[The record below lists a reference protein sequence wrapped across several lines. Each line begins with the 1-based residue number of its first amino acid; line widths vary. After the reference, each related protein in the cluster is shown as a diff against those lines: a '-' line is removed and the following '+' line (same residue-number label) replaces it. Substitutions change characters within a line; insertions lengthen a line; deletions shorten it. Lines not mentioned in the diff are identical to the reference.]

1 MVINMAEVIIVNEPS
16 QDVLLSLQ
24 RLASN
29 TCVYPGC
36 EKKAHT
42 VVSILKS
49 KKDNPCFENSVI
61 LCEEHA
67 LGCQQG
73 EIKGELLLRLR
84 ELLRAGRG
92 LTKEPEKHELTSRAE
107 YLERIA
113 DEVPK
118 SKNIRCI
125 YVGPLP
131 FHPDWYF
138 QMMIGK
144 SNMKSMDA
152 AISNALEDPGITVK
166 MIIRNDLRY
175 IEKCKSDIPIE
186 LRKPMIEEICKRYE
200 HLRVPSLNNTIE
212 IWNPGI
218 YHIPIILD
226 DCCIFAFRSRPDT
239 PIEGGFLTK
248 DKEQIKWEQDSF
260 DQILAYNIDKVGDVS
275 DLRNF
280 LNQMLIS

>member
-1 MVINMAEVIIVNEPS
+1 MINMGEIVVLKEPS
-16 QDVLLSLQ
+16 QDVLLSLK
-24 RLASN
+24 RLAN
-29 TCVYPGC
+29 DTCVYPGC

-42 VVSILKS
+42 VVSILEN
-49 KKDNPCFENSVI
+49 KKEKPCFENSVI

-67 LGCQQG
+67 LSCQQG

-113 DEVPK
+113 DEIPK
-118 SKNIRCI
+118 SKSVRCI

-131 FHPDWYF
+131 FHPAWYF
-138 QMMIGK
+138 QMMVGK
-144 SNMKSMDA
+144 TNMKSMDA
-152 AISNALEDPGITVK
+152 AVSDALEDPNIQVK
-166 MIIRNDLRY
+166 MIIRNDTRY
-175 IEKCKSDIPIE
+175 IEKCKSDVPLE
-186 LRKPMIEEICKRYE
+186 LRKPMIEEIYKRYE
-200 HLRVPSLNNTIE
+200 HLCSPSFNNIIE

-226 DCCIFAFRSRPDT
+226 DCCIFAFRSRPNT

-248 DKEQIKWEQDSF
+248 DKEQIKWERESF
-260 DQILAYNIDKVGDVS
+260 DQIMAYNKDKVGDVS
-275 DLRNF
+275 GLRKF
-280 LNQMLIS
+280 LNQMLTD